1 MPIEYK
7 KMPELSFDNMM
18 DEWNYQVL
26 LYGEEMDV
34 GGGTITKEE
43 IDVIGEHPRWKRISI
58 AGLHQDTFEYFI
70 YKYGKQFDA
79 IYFFKNKFVEDLS
92 ALGRLENTE
101 AIGYFANQRAKK
113 LWNMSNNKRL
123 RMLSLNDFTRL
134 HDLAGI
140 ETAPTLQFLDFGDK
154 VWSSS
159 EIHRLPDLSQSTL
172 EKIHYTAKVSY
183 EDANSFLQI
192 EGLKQLD
199 FRPNMYKVDFLAWI
213 AANYPDL
220 KGVSLRPF
228 RLYNEKMGVIC
239 GKHKASIRDAK
250 SESDRKRMDKAS
262 RSFDMLKKKYR
273 GLSFEEI
280 QEIINNT

>member
-1 MPIEYK
+1 
-7 KMPELSFDNMM
+7 MPELGFDNMM

-58 AGLHQDTFEYFI
+58 VGLYQDTFEYFI

-92 ALGRLENTE
+92 ALGTLEKVE

-199 FRPNMYKVDFLAWI
+199 FPPNMYKVDFLAWI

-220 KGVSLRPF
+220 EGVSLRPF

-239 GKHKASIRDAK
+239 GKHKPSIKDAN
-250 SESDRKRMDKAS
+250 SESDKQRIEKAS
-262 RSFDMLKKKYR
+262 RNFDMLKKKYR
-273 GLSFEEI
+273 GISFTEI
-280 QEIINNT
+280 LNIIKNT